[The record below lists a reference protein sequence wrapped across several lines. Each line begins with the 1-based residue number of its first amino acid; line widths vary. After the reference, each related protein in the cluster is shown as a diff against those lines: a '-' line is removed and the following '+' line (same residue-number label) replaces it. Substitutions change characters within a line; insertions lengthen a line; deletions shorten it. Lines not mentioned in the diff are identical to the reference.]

1 MSSARGALATVLA
14 LVGVVWIGQ
23 GIGVI
28 PGSFMTSD
36 IRWAVAGAVLL
47 AVAFA
52 VVWSGRRS
60 P

>member
-1 MSSARGALATVLA
+1 MSSARGALAAVLA
-14 LVGVVWIGQ
+14 LVGMVWIGQ

-47 AVAFA
+47 VAA
-52 VVWSGRRS
+52 IALVWSARRS
-60 P
+60 R